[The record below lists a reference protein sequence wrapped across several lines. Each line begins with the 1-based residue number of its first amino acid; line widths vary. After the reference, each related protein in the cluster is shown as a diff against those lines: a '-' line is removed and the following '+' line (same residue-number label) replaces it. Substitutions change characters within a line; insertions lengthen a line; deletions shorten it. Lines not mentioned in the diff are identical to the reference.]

1 MQEVQRGKKR
11 KRLWWWIITVIL
23 FWFWWCWSKQF
34 VTRQRTFIEVP
45 PLTHADTCDVLFFTL
60 LIRSHNLP
68 WIVFFFCSF
77 WLLSLKPLLASPSL
91 SHSSLSQVNPCC
103 FTLLAWSTFSSFC
116 FTFFFLFH
124 TFYLTNPPFSHTHAH
139 IHFISH
145 FWASVLSCWNKSD
158 SNVNPDMSV

>member
-23 FWFWWCWSKQF
+23 FWCWWCWSKQF

-68 WIVFFFCSF
+68 WIVFVLLILISLLETIACQSLSVS
-77 WLLSLKPLLASPSL
+77 LLSISSKSLLL
-91 SHSSLSQVNPCC
+91 H
-103 FTLLAWSTFSSFC
+103 TLGLVHFLLLLFH
-116 FTFFFLFH
+116 FFLFISYFLFDKPPILPHSCAH
-124 TFYLTNPPFSHTHAH
+124 TLYQSFLSFS
-139 IHFISH
+139 I
-145 FWASVLSCWNKSD
+145 VMLK
-158 SNVNPDMSV
+158 